1 MAKIFVNETVGK
13 LQSFVGFYDSIW
25 SPDDDIYYECVE
37 EDLEEDVDFTFDYK
51 QYQNDICKAY
61 TEVWELWMQK
71 FISDDIELEF
81 VEVHSPRYYNYE
93 NDSCRVKIRLTQA
106 AEDAIIAKIGKHRDQ
121 LAKWIKENH
130 TSYDGFFSNLSN
142 DIDQWPSRLFDSDET
157 FHPAYLFCML
167 YYIVKAEYMATG
179 ETESLE
185 YEAYDRIREDISVTS
200 YMKDIK
206 KSCLII

>member
-1 MAKIFVNETVGK
+1 MEKIIKNETIGC

-25 SPDDDIYYECVE
+25 EPDTEIYYECE
-37 EDLEEDVDFTFDYK
+37 RTGQEEDVDFTFDYK

-61 TEVWELWMQK
+61 TEVWEFWMQE

-81 VEVHSPRYYNYE
+81 LEVVSPRYYNFE

-106 AEDAIIAKIGKHRDQ
+106 SEDAIIAKIGKHRDQ
-121 LAKWIKENH
+121 IAKWIKENH
-130 TSYDGFFSNLSN
+130 TSYVGFSSNLSN
-142 DIDQWPSRLFDSDET
+142 DIDQWPSRLFDDDET
-157 FHPAYLFCML
+157 YQPAYLFCML

-185 YEAYDRIREDISVTS
+185 YEACGRIRIDISVTS

-206 KSCLII
+206 KVA

>member
-1 MAKIFVNETVGK
+1 MEKIIKNETIGC

-25 SPDDDIYYECVE
+25 EPDTEIYYECE
-37 EDLEEDVDFTFDYK
+37 QTGQEEDVDFTFDYK

-61 TEVWELWMQK
+61 TEVWELWMQE
-71 FISDDIELEF
+71 FISEDIELEF
-81 VEVHSPRYYNYE
+81 VEVVSPRYYNFE

-121 LAKWIKENH
+121 IAKWIKENH
-130 TSYDGFFSNLSN
+130 TSYDGFSSNLSN
-142 DIDQWPSRLFDSDET
+142 DFDQWPSRLFDNDET
-157 FHPAYLFCML
+157 YQPAYLFCML
-167 YYIVKAEYMATG
+167 YYIVKAEYMAIG

-185 YEAYDRIREDISVTS
+185 YDAYGRIREDISVTS

-206 KSCLII
+206 KVA

>member
-1 MAKIFVNETVGK
+1 MTNIIKNETIGC

-25 SPDDDIYYECVE
+25 EPDTEIYYECE
-37 EDLEEDVDFTFDYK
+37 RTGQEEDVDFTFDYK

-61 TEVWELWMQK
+61 TEVWELWMQE
-71 FISDDIELEF
+71 FISEDIELEF
-81 VEVHSPRYYNYE
+81 VEVRSPRYYNFE

-106 AEDAIIAKIGKHRDQ
+106 AEDAIIAKIGKHRAQ
-121 LAKWIKENH
+121 IAKWIKENH
-130 TSYDGFFSNLSN
+130 TSYDGFSSNLSN
-142 DIDQWPSRLFDSDET
+142 DIDQWASRLFDSDET
-157 FHPAYLFCML
+157 YQSAYLFCML

-185 YEAYDRIREDISVTS
+185 YEACGRIRIDISVTS

-206 KSCLII
+206 KVA

>member
-1 MAKIFVNETVGK
+1 MENIIKNETIGC

-25 SPDDDIYYECVE
+25 EPDTEIYYECE
-37 EDLEEDVDFTFDYK
+37 RTGQEEDVDFTFDYK
-51 QYQNDICKAY
+51 QYQDDICKAY
-61 TEVWELWMQK
+61 TEVWELWMQE
-71 FISDDIELEF
+71 FISEDIELEF
-81 VEVHSPRYYNYE
+81 VEVVSPRYYNFE

-121 LAKWIKENH
+121 IAKWIKENH
-130 TSYDGFFSNLSN
+130 TSYDGFSSNLSN
-142 DIDQWPSRLFDSDET
+142 DIEQWPSRLFDNDET
-157 FHPAYLFCML
+157 YQSAYLFCML

-185 YEAYDRIREDISVTS
+185 YEACGRIRIDISVTS

-206 KSCLII
+206 KVA

>member
-1 MAKIFVNETVGK
+1 MAKIYKNETIGC

-25 SPDDDIYYECVE
+25 EPDTEIYYECE
-37 EDLEEDVDFTFDYK
+37 RTGQKEDVDFTFDYQK
-51 QYQNDICKAY
+51 YCADICEDY
-61 TEVWELWMQK
+61 TEVWELWMQE

-81 VEVHSPRYYNYE
+81 VEVHSPRYYNFE

-121 LAKWIKENH
+121 IAKWIKANH

-142 DIDQWPSRLFDSDET
+142 NIDQWPSRLFDNDET
-157 FHPAYLFCML
+157 FQPAYLFCML
-167 YYIVKAEYMATG
+167 YYIVKAEYLATG

-185 YEAYDRIREDISVTS
+185 YEACGRIRTDISVTS
-200 YMKDIK
+200 YMKDIEK
-206 KSCLII
+206 VA